1 MDQCHENYLQ
11 IFYNLT
17 KVRVSLKSFNKFIE
31 GCKGK
36 RIPNKK
42 YQTEVGISRATFYKL
57 VNFLE
62 SIVPSSWN
70 KGNLDKKRLVSE
82 ETKEFILNKVM
93 SSCKDDAI
101 REMWVEDLNK
111 KKSYMLD
118 KLVKYQEAERFN
130 PKRKEMVD
138 RTMKVKKYNPRVYQQ
153 KVRRYCRE
161 LGKKLKKL
169 KKLENRLPLLFPEM
183 NQYNILKLSKKR
195 PCPLN
200 NYVNYI
206 RHVKPKYQ
214 VQSRVDLMCSIRSAK
229 FKVNPSLKEESL
241 YLDRIRSD
249 EITFIRNEKYRIQ
262 VQKKRQ
268 ERKDKIRAK
277 KIRMFEESNRKLEEI
292 RDKNIYKA
300 KLNNVLKEIK
310 DRIEKRRLE
319 RVKFLKP
326 LEELYM
332 KKLDIIHGK
341 ELLAKRESLLTRL
354 LNKKRVEYE
363 IRDSVWREALEQEKE
378 RVKRLELRRENNE
391 RECMAIED
399 RLSNSDRLRQK
410 VQIAKI
416 FKSSINVKEKNER
429 DLKKKKLLDW
439 AKCKWTVEA
448 DNGDDALLEYKDFCH
463 IAIEDKMEKV
473 GKLKDK
479 SEEGLTQF
487 ASLPIKRI
495 NNGVQNYKNFANFD
509 QFLLERDN
517 IIKEFMETLHKL

>member
-1 MDQCHENYLQ
+1 M
-11 IFYNLT
+11 FYDLT
-17 KVRVSLKSFNKFIE
+17 KVKVSLQSFNKFIE
-31 GCKGK
+31 GCKEK

-42 YQTEVGISRATFYKL
+42 YQKEVGISRATFYKL

-62 SIVPSSWN
+62 SIVPNSWN

-82 ETKEFILNKVM
+82 ETKESILSKVV

-101 REMWVEDLNK
+101 REIWVEDLSK
-111 KKSYMLD
+111 KKKYMLD

-138 RTMKVKKYNPRVYQQ
+138 RTMKLKKHNPRVYQQ

-161 LGKKLKKL
+161 LGRKLRKL

-206 RHVKPKYQ
+206 RYVAPKYKI
-214 VQSRVDLMCSIRSAK
+214 QSRVDLMCSIRNAK
-229 FKVNPSLKEESL
+229 FEVNPSLKEESL
-241 YLDRIRSD
+241 YLNRIRSD
-249 EITFIRNEKYRIQ
+249 EITFIRNERFRMQ

-268 ERKDKIRAK
+268 ERKDKIRAEK
-277 KIRMFEESNRKLEEI
+277 VRRSEESDRKLEEI

-300 KLNNVLKEIK
+300 KLSKVLKEIK
-310 DRIEKRRLE
+310 DRAEKKRLE

-332 KKLDIIHGK
+332 KKSDVVHEK
-341 ELLAKRESLLTRL
+341 ELLAKRENLLTRF
-354 LNKKRVEYE
+354 LNKKRVQYE

-378 RVKRLELRRENNE
+378 RAKMSELRRESNE

-399 RLSNSDRLRQK
+399 ELSKSYRFTQK
-410 VQIAKI
+410 VQITKAL
-416 FKSSINVKEKNER
+416 KSSIGVKEKSER
-429 DLKKKKLLDW
+429 DLRKKRLLDW

-448 DNGDDALLEYKDFCH
+448 DNSDDALLEYKDFCH

-487 ASLPIKRI
+487 ASLPVKRI

-517 IIKEFMETLHKL
+517 IIREFMETLHKL